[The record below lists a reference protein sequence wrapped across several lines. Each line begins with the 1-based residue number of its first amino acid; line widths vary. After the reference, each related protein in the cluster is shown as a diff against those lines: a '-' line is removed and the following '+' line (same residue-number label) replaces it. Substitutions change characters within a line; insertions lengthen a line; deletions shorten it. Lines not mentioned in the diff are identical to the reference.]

1 MSQYIAPRKPFTKR
15 AQILDVYYK
24 KMGGATH
31 ALKGKERPLANT
43 LKDQTTLTWGDTFKD
58 LKGGGDAGAA
68 GGDGAAAAATP
79 RATPKGLDET
89 HYQADIA
96 DHEWE
101 WDLDTG
107 G

>member
-1 MSQYIAPRKPFTKR
+1 MLEADDIAVGTLEVSVR
-15 AQILDVYYK
+15 ALAAMRALVSP
-24 KMGGATH
+24 AT
-31 ALKGKERPLANT
+31 
-43 LKDQTTLTWGDTFKD
+43 
-58 LKGGGDAGAA
+58 
-68 GGDGAAAAATP
+68 AAAAAAVGP

>member
-1 MSQYIAPRKPFTKR
+1 MQLQETSPPPARP
-15 AQILDVYYK
+15 
-24 KMGGATH
+24 AT
-31 ALKGKERPLANT
+31 
-43 LKDQTTLTWGDTFKD
+43 
-58 LKGGGDAGAA
+58 
-68 GGDGAAAAATP
+68 AAAAAAAGP